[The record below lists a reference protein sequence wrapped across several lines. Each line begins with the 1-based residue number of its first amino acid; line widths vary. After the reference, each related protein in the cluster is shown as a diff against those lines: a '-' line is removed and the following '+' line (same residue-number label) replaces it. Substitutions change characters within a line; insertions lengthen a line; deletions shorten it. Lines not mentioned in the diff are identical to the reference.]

1 MKKVFLLFSLLAL
14 FSCGSSN
21 PDESDAKEAARAAVI
36 QNLKSPADAKFHQND
51 VVKELGDNTYEYKET
66 VNATNSFGGSIKQ
79 DVMVKVKWLGGDPS
93 EVTSWT
99 VLDIQFMDR

>member
-14 FSCGSSN
+14 FGCGSST

-79 DVMVKVKWLGGDPS
+79 DVTAKVKWIGGDPS

-99 VLDIQFMDR
+99 ILDIQFMDR